1 VTVTYIIIALI
12 VLFVYLGLLWYQR
25 THASGDSP

>member
-1 VTVTYIIIALI
+1 MTVIYIIIALI
-12 VLFVYLGLLWYQR
+12 ALYLGLFWYQR

>member
-1 VTVTYIIIALI
+1 MTVIYIIFALIALI
-12 VLFVYLGLLWYQR
+12 VYLGLLWYQR